1 MRAMRL
7 DPNMFSLENVSKTQ
21 MCILYMPHLGISP
34 SYELPNKNQEVF
46 FAVRDT
52 TLSRSMSR
60 SARRTPSKKHE
71 TSHTRHFD
79 STHATFLAGAN
90 WLGYPAH
97 LFTNKM
103 ALGETHRL
111 RTQNTP
117 SEAVLLTSDE
127 NNPKVNL
134 KKEVGVV
141 SGMSI
146 IVGTM
151 IGSGIFASPRWVMMF
166 SGSLGF
172 TLVVWVLCGLLSLL
186 GALCYIELGLA
197 VPKSGAE
204 YAYLGEGFGALASF
218 LFSWTQVL
226 VYRPASFAI
235 ILLTFAY
242 YVMEPIF
249 PGCLERPDL
258 QPLLKLLAA
267 VAIGVITY
275 VNCFSV
281 KLATR
286 VQVVFTAAKLI
297 AIAMLIITGL
307 VRLGQGFTGSFDD
320 AFKGTTTSIGMVGF
334 AFYNGLWAYD
344 GWNNLNYVTEE
355 LKNPYRD
362 LPRSILFGI
371 PLVTVC
377 YVLVNIAYLTV
388 LTPVEVMASG
398 AVAVTLSNRLYG
410 VMAWTIPI
418 FVACST
424 FGAANGSA
432 FSGGRLVYV
441 AAREGHLP
449 EFLAMVHTK
458 RHTPLPAMLFN
469 SIIAWLML
477 LPDSSSFETLINYF
491 SFAAWVFYGSTVSAL
506 LWLRYRKPEMERP
519 YKVPLLVPIMVL
531 LASLYLIIAPF
542 YEAPLE
548 SFYCLLFI
556 LAGIPFYL
564 VFVYF
569 KVAPKW
575 FLNGVDSITYKLQVL
590 CDCALPESE
599 EEVIAP

>member
-1 MRAMRL
+1 
-7 DPNMFSLENVSKTQ
+7 
-21 MCILYMPHLGISP
+21 
-34 SYELPNKNQEVF
+34 
-46 FAVRDT
+46 
-52 TLSRSMSR
+52 
-60 SARRTPSKKHE
+60 
-71 TSHTRHFD
+71 
-79 STHATFLAGAN
+79 
-90 WLGYPAH
+90 
-97 LFTNKM
+97 
-103 ALGETHRL
+103 
-111 RTQNTP
+111 
-117 SEAVLLTSDE
+117 
-127 NNPKVNL
+127 
-134 KKEVGVV
+134 
-141 SGMSI
+141 
-146 IVGTM
+146 M
-151 IGSGIFASPRWVMMF
+151 IGSGIFASASGVFMYTGSAGLGIAVWALCGVIAMM
-166 SGSLGF
+166 GSL
-172 TLVVWVLCGLLSLL
+172 
-186 GALCYIELGLA
+186 CYAELGTMI
-197 VPKSGAE
+197 VKSGAE
-204 YAYLGEGFGALASF
+204 YAYLNAAFGERVAF
-218 LFSWTQVL
+218 LFSWT
-226 VYRPASFAI
+226 ST
-235 ILLTFAY
+235 ILLKPSQIAIVSLAFGQ
-242 YVMEPIF
+242 YVVEPFF
-249 PGCLERPDL
+249 PTCSGFDPDRLDLKILE
-258 QPLLKLLAA
+258 KLLAA
-267 VAIGVITY
+267 VCIGVITY

-371 PLVTVC
+371 PLGTVC

>member
-1 MRAMRL
+1 MATDSAIASSNPGFVPEAQNEELAIQTPPSSKSAPARL
-7 DPNMFSLENVSKTQ
+7 ERKIGFVG
-21 MCILYMPHLGISP
+21 GI
-34 SYELPNKNQEVF
+34 
-46 FAVRDT
+46 
-52 TLSRSMSR
+52 
-60 SARRTPSKKHE
+60 
-71 TSHTRHFD
+71 
-79 STHATFLAGAN
+79 
-90 WLGYPAH
+90 
-97 LFTNKM
+97 
-103 ALGETHRL
+103 
-111 RTQNTP
+111 
-117 SEAVLLTSDE
+117 
-127 NNPKVNL
+127 
-134 KKEVGVV
+134 
-141 SGMSI
+141 SI
-146 IVGTM
+146 IVGSM
-151 IGSGIFASPRWVMMF
+151 IGSGIFASARWVMVY
-166 SGSLGF
+166 SGSVGF
-172 TLVVWVLCGLLSLL
+172 TLVVWSLCGLLCSF
-186 GALCYIELGLA
+186 GALSYIELGLA
-197 VPKSGAE
+197 IPKSG
-204 YAYLGEGFGALASF
+204 GERTYFKAAFGELPAFLYSWTVMLVIKPSALA
-218 LFSWTQVL
+218 L
-226 VYRPASFAI
+226 
-235 ILLTFAY
+235 ILLTFATY
-242 YVMEPIF
+242 LVEAFF
-249 PGCLERPDL
+249 PGCGNREDL
-258 QPLLKLLAA
+258 APLLKLLAA
-267 VAIGVITY
+267 AAIGVITY